1 MHTDYKVGILIGV
14 VVLAVGG
21 AYMLVRSP
29 EEVVTETPVA
39 QEEPTVTLV
48 TDGAL
53 TEIDLA
59 DETTDNTSSNNP
71 LVVVGEPVLILLEED
86 APDTPDTIS
95 DHVTVAP
102 GTADTTDLVVVD
114 DVAVAVVDDP
124 TPTIDTPALQDDG
137 EMILVMDTE
146 LDTPTAGNAVG
157 EISDEALTVVVDPGA
172 ITPIGNV
179 SQGGLETYRVQKG
192 DDGYWTIAAKV
203 WGAGNGRHWKKIQDA
218 NPGVVSTSLVAG
230 MVLNIPSLEEAT
242 GTTAAAGTTAI
253 AGGAPKPGSTFIN
266 SAGQKVY
273 VVSKDDSAGLWGVS
287 SKVYKKGHLWRKIA
301 QANPSAV
308 PTKLREGQQLVIPT
322 LSSTPSTTGSTTG
335 TSASNQGQTITTAGV
350 EYYVVSTQD
359 SAGMWGIAKK
369 LYGHGKYHTLLQKA
383 NPNVNSNALRVGQR
397 LVKPPKPAASPVRPS
412 SDTGRRP
419 RRRTPSTI
427 ATDEPDF
434 GE

>member
-21 AYMLVRSP
+21 AYMLVRTP
-29 EEVVTETPVA
+29 EDVVTEKPVA
-39 QEEPTVTLV
+39 PEEPTVTLV
-48 TDGAL
+48 TDGAP

-59 DETTDNTSSNNP
+59 DETTDDTSSNNP
-71 LVVVGEPVLILLEED
+71 LIAVEDDILIVPEDDVMAGDDVLIVTPDPAVDTVDTADVVVVG
-86 APDTPDTIS
+86 
-95 DHVTVAP
+95 
-102 GTADTTDLVVVD
+102 GTLM
-114 DVAVAVVDDP
+114 VDDP
-124 TPTIDTPALQDDG
+124 TPTIDDTLALQDDG
-137 EMILVMDTE
+137 EMVMVMDTD
-146 LDTPTAGNAVG
+146 LDTPTGGNTVG
-157 EISDEALTVVVDPGA
+157 EISENDLAVVVDPGE
-172 ITPIGNV
+172 ITPVGGV
-179 SQGGLETYRVQKG
+179 SQGGMKTYRVQKG

-203 WGAGNGRHWKKIQDA
+203 WGEGNGRHWKKIQDA

-230 MVLNIPSLEEAT
+230 MVLNIPALEEGTGTT
-242 GTTAAAGTTAI
+242 GTTAITS
-253 AGGAPKPGSTFIN
+253 GAPKPGSTFIN

-287 SKVYKKGHLWRKIA
+287 SKVYGKGHLWRKIA

-308 PTKLREGQQLVIPT
+308 PTKLKAGQQLVIPPH
-322 LSSTPSTTGSTTG
+322 SSTSSTTGSTTG

-350 EYYVVSTQD
+350 DYYVVSKKD
-359 SAGMWGIAKK
+359 SAGLWGIAKK

-397 LVKPPKPAASPVRPS
+397 LVKPAKPAASPVRPS
-412 SDTGRRP
+412 SDTGRSS